1 MSSKLRDLKTLFTS
15 QARVQVLARLLLH
28 TADRF
33 YQAQIAALERL
44 PIKAVQREI
53 EKLLDF
59 GLVRRAGTEN
69 GRQVYAANPDHL
81 LYPEMKALILKSALL
96 GTKRGR
102 LRKEP
107 FTKVQVAFVF
117 GSFARADEGGRS
129 DIDILVVGSISPMEW
144 GEAVRGAS
152 VDLGTR
158 EENSIVM
165 DEAEFRSRMGAN
177 ERFLTSVV
185 AGPKI
190 FLIGGQDELNRLA
203 QGAQASAPS
212 PDAR

>member
-1 MSSKLRDLKTLFTS
+1 M
-15 QARVQVLARLLLH
+15 H

-33 YQAQIAALERL
+33 YQAQIARQEHL

-59 GLVRRAGTEN
+59 GLVRRFGTKN
-69 GRQVYAANPDHL
+69 GRRLYAANPGHL

-96 GTKRGR
+96 GTRPGCLKRG
-102 LRKEP
+102 LLA
-107 FTKVQVAFVF
+107 KVRVAFVF
-117 GSFARADEGGRS
+117 GSFAKADESVRS

-152 VDLGTR
+152 VDLGIR

-165 DEAEFRSRMGAN
+165 DDAEFRSRIGAR
-177 ERFLTSVV
+177 ERFLTGIVV
-185 AGPKI
+185 GPKI
-190 FLIGGQDELNRLA
+190 FLIGGQDELDALA
-203 QGAQASAPS
+203 QGTQGSAPS